1 VKASRLLA
9 FVVLAFVIGATISQA
24 SFAFADDSSTN
35 PFRAIWEA
43 ISELQTKTD
52 SLQAQIDDL
61 KTQRVA
67 AVQEQV
73 ETRVSEPSIAVEVG
87 AGDAGQTAIKVIA
100 RNAGPENAVGV
111 KLSTYYQMTLFHV
124 NSIQGAECTDQARGI
139 IECYLGT
146 IDSGSETTV
155 TINASPSAL
164 GQQAVITTDISSIT
178 SDANPANNHAE
189 AVFITSETPVVTQPV
204 QPQVPVEQPSQPAE
218 EVPVLPQNQTQSQ
231 PAEQIIEQQPQN
243 QTRSQSQPVEQQPQN
258 QTQSQPPDQV
268 PAESQEPASG
278 QENQASDQ
286 GNSDAQQPS
295 DNSSNNTSSDNG
307 SAPSNS
313 GDSGSSGGESSAPPP
328 GSDAGA
334 TG

>member
-1 VKASRLLA
+1 
-9 FVVLAFVIGATISQA
+9 VVLAFVIGATISQA

-61 KTQRVA
+61 KAQRVA
-67 AVQEQV
+67 AAPEQA
-73 ETRVSEPSIAVEVG
+73 EARVSEPSIAIEVG

-146 IDSGSETTV
+146 IDAGSETTV

-164 GQQAVITTDISSIT
+164 GQQAIITTDISSIT

-189 AVFITSETPVVTQPV
+189 AVFVTSEAPVVTQQPVTPV
-204 QPQVPVEQPSQPAE
+204 QPQAPA
-218 EVPVLPQNQTQSQ
+218 LPQNQTQSQ
-231 PAEQIIEQQPQN
+231 PSEQTIEQQPQN
-243 QTRSQSQPVEQQPQN
+243 QN
-258 QTQSQPPDQV
+258 QTQSQPPEQAPAEQQPQEQA
-268 PAESQEPASG
+268 PAESQEPTIG

-286 GNSDAQQPS
+286 GNSGTQQPS
-295 DNSSNNTSSDNG
+295 DNSSSSSASSDNG
-307 SAPSNS
+307 SAASSS
-313 GDSGSSGGESSAPPP
+313 GDSGGSGGESSATPPS
-328 GSDAGA
+328 GDAGA
-334 TG
+334 TVG

>member
-1 VKASRLLA
+1 MKASRPLA

-61 KTQRVA
+61 KAQRVA
-67 AVQEQV
+67 AAPEQA
-73 ETRVSEPSIAVEVG
+73 EARVSEPSIAIEVG

-146 IDSGSETTV
+146 IDAGSETTV

-164 GQQAVITTDISSIT
+164 GQQAIITTDISSIT

-189 AVFITSETPVVTQPV
+189 AVFVTSEAPVVTQQPVTPV
-204 QPQVPVEQPSQPAE
+204 QPQAPA
-218 EVPVLPQNQTQSQ
+218 LPQNQTQSQ
-231 PAEQIIEQQPQN
+231 PSEQTIEQQPQN
-243 QTRSQSQPVEQQPQN
+243 QN
-258 QTQSQPPDQV
+258 QTQSQPPEQAPAEQQPQEQA
-268 PAESQEPASG
+268 PAESQEPTIG

-286 GNSDAQQPS
+286 GNSGTQQPS
-295 DNSSNNTSSDNG
+295 DNSSSSSASSDNG
-307 SAPSNS
+307 SAASSS
-313 GDSGSSGGESSAPPP
+313 GDSGGSGGESSATPPS
-328 GSDAGA
+328 GDAGA
-334 TG
+334 TVG